1 MFRTMNESN
10 LSSSSSML
18 EAARQLAPMV
28 REYADQTDAAR
39 ELPKPLF
46 HALADAGFYHMA
58 VPRAV
63 GGLEVDFPTYVQV
76 LEELGKADA
85 STAWTV
91 SQGANWATYSARMAR
106 EVAREIWIDTPRSVV
121 SNTPG
126 ATAKA
131 VAVPGGFRVTGRQPF
146 STGCKHASWVAAHA
160 TVIEDGEVRQRNGRP
175 EARYCLLPVTQVE
188 LLDTWNTRGMRGTG
202 THTFDVKD
210 VFVPEERTV
219 FPYGAAIVSPGPR
232 YKIPLTLGFGAGDGM
247 VALGLARSCL
257 NAFYELAGSKA
268 PRLMQGLL
276 RDQPIT
282 QFTAGQAEAALRSG
296 REFLLAAARDI
307 WNEATSSDAPTLSLD
322 QRMNVR
328 LAATHAIR
336 LASQIVDSV
345 YQACGATV
353 VFDGHL
359 IQRHFLDMH
368 VITQH
373 SQGRLAHYELVGKHN
388 LGLQIDESRL

>member
-1 MFRTMNESN
+1 MTTASASAP
-10 LSSSSSML
+10 SSLL
-18 EAARQLAPMV
+18 ETARELAPLI
-28 REYADQTDAAR
+28 REHADQTDAAR
-39 ELPKPLF
+39 ELPKPVF
-46 HALADAGFYHMA
+46 HALADAGFYLMS

-63 GGLEVDFPTYVQV
+63 GGLEVDFPTYIQV

-106 EVAREIWIDTPRSVV
+106 EVARQIWIDTPRSVV

-131 VAVPGGFRVTGRQPF
+131 VVVPGGFRVTGRQPF
-146 STGCKHASWVAAHA
+146 STGCKHASWMAAHA
-160 TVIEDGEVRQRNGRP
+160 QVIENGEVRQRNGRP
-175 EARYCLLPVTQVE
+175 EVRYCLVPVAQVE
-188 LLDTWNTRGMRGTG
+188 LLDTWHTRGMRGTG
-202 THTFDVKD
+202 THTFEVKD

-219 FPYGAAIVSPGPR
+219 FPYGAPLVTPGPR

-257 NAFYELAGSKA
+257 NAFYEVAGSKA

-276 RDQPIT
+276 RDQAIT

-307 WNEATSSDAPTLSLD
+307 WSEATSSDAPTLSLD

-336 LASQIVDSV
+336 LAAQIVESV
-345 YQACGATV
+345 YTACGATV

-373 SQGRLAHYELVGKHN
+373 SQGRLAHYETAGKHS
-388 LGLQIDESRL
+388 LGLPIDESRL